1 MSAASE
7 RRKARKAYA
16 AGDQQRKD
24 AQLGDEAARRD
35 GAQSGGAR

>member
-16 AGDQQRKD
+16 AGEEQRRD
-24 AQLGDEAARRD
+24 ARLGDDVARRD

>member
-16 AGDQQRKD
+16 AGQQQRSE
-24 AQLGDEAARRD
+24 ARLGDDIARRD
-35 GAQSGGAR
+35 GAQGGGAR